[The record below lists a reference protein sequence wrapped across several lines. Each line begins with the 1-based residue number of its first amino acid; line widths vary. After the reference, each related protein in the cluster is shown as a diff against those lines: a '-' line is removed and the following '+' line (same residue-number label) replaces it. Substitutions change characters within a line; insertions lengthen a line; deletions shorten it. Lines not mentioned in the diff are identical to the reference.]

1 MAIYDKTA
9 LGKKARE
16 YGFSRDTFEKMSR
29 LVEVLR
35 LLNSSNECEAH
46 LALKGGSAINI
57 VIFNLPRLSVDID
70 LDFCGDTN
78 KEETAAKR
86 GRITELLRKFMAA
99 EGYTL
104 KDKSKHTHALDSFVY
119 SYTNAAGNADNI
131 KVEINYLQ
139 RCHVLPTVKLMPKT
153 DAFPSPFAIH
163 TINPIEIF
171 AGKIVALA
179 DRAATRDLFDFCNM
193 VHFSLFDEKEFAL
206 LRKCAVFYLT
216 VSGDTM
222 AKGITFEKLSD
233 ITPRTVRMD
242 LNPMLRNRDFFDLDA
257 AKEKMST
264 AFAELSTPDEREAT
278 FLKRFHRGYYEP
290 QLLFDDEEIL
300 SRIKNHPMAVWRI
313 QRIHGERDGQSRYSR
328 QSFP

>member
-1 MAIYDKTA
+1 MTIYDKTA
-9 LGKKARE
+9 LGKKARA

-35 LLNSSNECEAH
+35 FLNGAGEIEAC

-57 VIFNLPRLSVDID
+57 AILNLPRLSVDID

-86 GRITELLRKFMAA
+86 GRITELLTKFMAA
-99 EGYTL
+99 EGYAL

-131 KVEINYLQ
+131 KVEVNYLQ
-139 RCHVLPTVKLMPKT
+139 RCHVLPTVKLAPKT

-163 TINPIEIF
+163 AINPIEVF
-171 AGKIVALA
+171 AGKIVALV
-179 DRAATRDLFDFCNM
+179 DRAAARDLFDFYSM
-193 VHFSLFDEKEFAL
+193 VNLGLFDDKEFAL
-206 LRKCAVFYLT
+206 LRKCAVFYLA
-216 VSGDTM
+216 VSGDTA

-257 AKEKMST
+257 AKEQIST
-264 AFAELSTPDEREAT
+264 AFAELSAPDEREAA
-278 FLKRFHRGYYEP
+278 FLERFHGGHYEP
-290 QLLFDDEEIL
+290 QLLFDDEAIL
-300 SRIKNHPMAVWRI
+300 SRIKNHPMAAWRM
-313 QRIHGERDGQSRYSR
+313 QRIHRERDGR
-328 QSFP
+328 